1 MYNPHNRTY
10 FIPQSLS
17 WYHRRFAPA
26 TALLQ
31 TLATVDS
38 IAGHLS
44 ARCQAPCQAF
54 HLLPQ
59 TSSMAPC
66 SLVAD
71 PIAGHLS
78 PLRSSPVA
86 DSFMGP
92 LVVAIRSPAT
102 LAVAICSPALCPSAR
117 SCSICRLLQRSVQ
130 SLPVPPRSATPAPA
144 CCRRH
149 VDPIGLPSRMRDP
162 RPSHE
167 HF

>member
-1 MYNPHNRTY
+1 VPSQLPICTMYNPHNRTS

-38 IAGHLS
+38 ITGHLS

-54 HLLPQ
+54 HLSPQ

-66 SLVAD
+66 SLAAD
-71 PIAGHLS
+71 PIVGHLS

-86 DSFMGP
+86 DSFAGP
-92 LVVAIRSPAT
+92 LAIAIHSPAT
-102 LAVAICSPALCPSAR
+102 LAVVIRSPALCPSAR
-117 SCSICRLLQRSVQ
+117 SRSTRRLLQRSVQ
-130 SLPVPPRSATPAPA
+130 SLPAPPRSAT
-144 CCRRH
+144 
-149 VDPIGLPSRMRDP
+149 L
-162 RPSHE
+162 
-167 HF
+167 